1 MKLILNHLTEESA
14 ADFPRL
20 RRIPSTGII
29 SLIDYYSELP
39 SPAQAELLASLAA
52 RAAGLV
58 GPVKETVAPTPPW
71 DAWLRA
77 SQSPAYSG
85 GYRYSSLKLIAMMR
99 RDAQSHALLD
109 RGHQR
114 PPRPDLLPDPSNFIP
129 AKAPLLKKLVRSNE
143 HIFSIYAVEF
153 DFRSRLTQLRY
164 GVPCGGPIAI
174 AYEQIWG
181 VPSGW
186 DYLTEENAARS
197 IDLLPELVESMVIL
211 AG

>member
-1 MKLILNHLTEESA
+1 MKRILNHLTEESA
-14 ADFPRL
+14 ADFPCL

-39 SPAQAELLASLAA
+39 SPAQAELLVSLAA

-99 RDAQSHALLD
+99 RDPQSQALLE
-109 RGHQR
+109 RGNRR
-114 PPRPDLLPDPSNFIP
+114 PPRPNLLPDPSNFLP
-129 AKAPLLKKLVRSNE
+129 AKAPLLKKLVQAKE
-143 HIFSIYAVEF
+143 PIFSTYRVEF
-153 DFRSRLTQLRY
+153 DFGSRLTQLRY
-164 GVPCGGPIAI
+164 GVPCGGPIATS
-174 AYEQIWG
+174 YEQIWG
-181 VPSGW
+181 APSGW
-186 DYLTEENAARS
+186 DYLTEENAERS
-197 IDLLPELVESMVIL
+197 IDLLPELVESLVIL